1 MILISG
7 SFDVLHETFWWL
19 GKIGINPLEF
29 PGRSAVVWSSSLG
42 LLCANILGV
51 SVYGLAIWVGLVQV
65 RQFGNVQTIR
75 FMDAFNTFALAIL
88 PIALG
93 YHFAHYLISFLVQ
106 VQYLTA
112 TIADTLA
119 GGRNLF
125 GLGRSTVTV
134 GFLNS
139 LESVRPILLTKVF
152 AIILSHVL

>member
-1 MILISG
+1 
-7 SFDVLHETFWWL
+7 
-19 GKIGINPLEF
+19 
-29 PGRSAVVWSSSLG
+29 
-42 LLCANILGV
+42 
-51 SVYGLAIWVGLVQV
+51 
-65 RQFGNVQTIR
+65 
-75 FMDAFNTFALAIL
+75 MDTFNTFAVAIL

-112 TIADTLA
+112 TIADKLA
-119 GGRNLF
+119 GERNLF
-125 GLGRSTVTV
+125 GLGGPTVTV